1 MDCLRYCA
9 TLFLIGGLVVAV
21 SCTTAKD
28 LSRTLT
34 DLGQVRAQIIKRFG
48 EEEVNV
54 HANTFQGKTAISV
67 HFINSPLNA
76 KGAEERNKR
85 AQETA
90 DLIKQYYPSIKN
102 VSEIWI
108 AFARVKTRYVLF
120 HWTDVL
126 DAHGY
131 DNEARPLKER
141 DNAGN
146 APLLSDPS
154 TPNIRYAAN
163 LNTTEISG
171 SGIQLEGSPESGVTM
186 FTHFSVLGDA
196 NRVTP
201 KPPREVS
208 FDFASY
214 STQPRFPNVTKIVFM
229 TDNSISHQ
237 TEGQFSTS
245 KTADGTFSEFLY
257 LKVPASAFIK
267 VTNGTSIK
275 IRLADHEYR
284 LSEIQVLQLQRMSD
298 YIKT

>member
-48 EEEVNV
+48 EDEVDLRV
-54 HANTFQGKTAISV
+54 NTFQGETAISV
-67 HFINSPLNA
+67 HFINSPLNSSSQA
-76 KGAEERNKR
+76 DRTRR

-90 DLIKQYYPSIKN
+90 ELVKQYYPSIKK
-102 VSEIWI
+102 VSAIWVT
-108 AFARVKTRYVLF
+108 FARVTSRFVVF
-120 HWTDVL
+120 HWTEVL
-126 DAHGY
+126 DVHGY
-131 DNEARPLKER
+131 DNEARPLSDR
-141 DNAGN
+141 NN

-154 TPNIRYAAN
+154 KPNVRYTAN

-171 SGIQLEGSPESGVTM
+171 SGIQLEGSPGSGVTM

-201 KPPREVS
+201 KPPKEVS

-214 STQPRFPNVTKIVFM
+214 STPPRFPNVTKIVFI
-229 TDNSISHQ
+229 TDDRISHQ

-245 KTADGTFSEFLY
+245 TLADGTFSEFLY
-257 LKVPASAFIK
+257 LKVPAAAFIK
-267 VTNGTSIK
+267 ITNGTSVKIK
-275 IRLADHEYR
+275 LANHEYR

>member
-48 EEEVNV
+48 EDEVDLRV
-54 HANTFQGKTAISV
+54 NTFQGETAISV
-67 HFINSPLNA
+67 HFINSPLNSSSQA
-76 KGAEERNKR
+76 DRTRR

-90 DLIKQYYPSIKN
+90 ELVKQYYPSIKK
-102 VSEIWI
+102 VSAIWVT
-108 AFARVKTRYVLF
+108 FARVTSRFVVF
-120 HWTDVL
+120 HWTEVL
-126 DAHGY
+126 DVHGY
-131 DNEARPLKER
+131 DNEARPLSDR
-141 DNAGN
+141 NN

-154 TPNIRYAAN
+154 KPNVRYTAN
-163 LNTTEISG
+163 LNTSEISG
-171 SGIQLEGSPESGVTM
+171 SGIQLEGSPGSGVTM

-201 KPPREVS
+201 KPPKEVS

-214 STQPRFPNVTKIVFM
+214 STPPRFPNVTKIVFI
-229 TDNSISHQ
+229 TDDRISHQ

-245 KTADGTFSEFLY
+245 KLADGTFSEFLY
-257 LKVPASAFIK
+257 LKVPTAAFITI
-267 VTNGTSIK
+267 TNGTSVKIK
-275 IRLADHEYR
+275 LANHEYR

>member
-48 EEEVNV
+48 EDEVDLRV
-54 HANTFQGKTAISV
+54 NTFQGETAISV
-67 HFINSPLNA
+67 HFINSPLNSSSQA
-76 KGAEERNKR
+76 DRTRR

-90 DLIKQYYPSIKN
+90 ELVKQYYPSIKK
-102 VSEIWI
+102 VSAIWVT
-108 AFARVKTRYVLF
+108 FARVTSRFVVF
-120 HWTDVL
+120 HWTEVL
-126 DAHGY
+126 DVHGY
-131 DNEARPLKER
+131 DNEARPLSDR
-141 DNAGN
+141 NN

-154 TPNIRYAAN
+154 KPNVRYTAN

-171 SGIQLEGSPESGVTM
+171 SGIQLEGSPGSGVTM

-201 KPPREVS
+201 KPPKEVS

-214 STQPRFPNVTKIVFM
+214 STPPRFPNVTKIVFI
-229 TDNSISHQ
+229 TDDRISHQ

-245 KTADGTFSEFLY
+245 KLADGTFSEFLY
-257 LKVPASAFIK
+257 LKVPTSAFITI
-267 VTNGTSIK
+267 TNGTSVKIK
-275 IRLADHEYR
+275 LANHEYR